1 MSGGKGYIPWLGIS
15 RFFILA
21 WFKNKEQ
28 GITYM
33 IHICLPYKD
42 TTCIPRFHVVLKKNA
57 HVVFEG
63 VVSFIYSVNY
73 LFVTLGLYLFVYVFL
88 FSVLLLSFTVLLS
101 RTENAFKRL

>member
-1 MSGGKGYIPWLGIS
+1 M
-15 RFFILA
+15 
-21 WFKNKEQ
+21 
-28 GITYM
+28 TYM

-42 TTCIPRFHVVLKKNA
+42 TTCIPRLHIVLKKNA
-57 HVVFEG
+57 HGVFEG